1 LAHEALPAPRPRR
14 EDQVTDGDMAEA
26 VVKNAP
32 LTEDHYFL
40 VPKVVE

>member
-1 LAHEALPAPRPRR
+1 MTRVGEMKLPMRR
-14 EDQVTDGDMAEA
+14 DAVTDGDKADA
-26 VVKNAP
+26 IVKNAP